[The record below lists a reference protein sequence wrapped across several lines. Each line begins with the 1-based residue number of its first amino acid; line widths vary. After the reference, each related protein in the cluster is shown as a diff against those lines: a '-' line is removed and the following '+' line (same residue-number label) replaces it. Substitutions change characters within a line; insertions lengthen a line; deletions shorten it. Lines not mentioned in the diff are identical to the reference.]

1 MLKQFLNIIFLFIL
15 MGNPVFA
22 HNANPR
28 YHVIIDTDGN
38 LADMRAISML
48 LAGND
53 IRVLAVSC
61 SPGTLAPEQT
71 YEKVKGILHSFYHE
85 GIPAGVGNGAK
96 TKISSSSSFDG
107 EIPWSYEETVRNF
120 NHFPDSKKLLIDI
133 LEKYETKVNLI
144 ALGSLDT
151 YYAVLK
157 SRPDLQNQIERIIW
171 FKKGLTEEKA
181 DSPESYRY
189 LKDSGIRLDLV
200 SNNNRH
206 LIIDENYLGE
216 IKNTNSIYARQIEYV
231 HNRPPVS
238 QKVNTSLLHMGEDL
252 APLYLTV
259 PLIFDVNVQENIH
272 SASINPNIPADF
284 INEAIGTLL
293 ISSTAVNNRVF
304 IDFPVDQNLYQPGY
318 AEMLDST
325 LKKFGPVEWKAICL
339 TNEIHGHTGIY
350 SIIGAKMGIRAMEYF
365 NIGINNLKI
374 TSFAGNKPP
383 LSCFNDGLQ
392 ISTGSTIGQGL
403 ITISDSVS
411 NVPGAVFEFNGR
423 KIQIS
428 VKSEIAAQMKKDIKY
443 GVENYGLENSEYWR
457 YIEKLAMKYWEEMD
471 RHKIMVIDKDS
482 Y

>member
-28 YHVIIDTDGN
+28 YHVIVDTDGD
-38 LADMRAISML
+38 LSDMRAISML

-61 SPGTLAPEQT
+61 SHGTLTPEQT
-71 YEKVKGILHSFYHE
+71 YQKVKGILHGFYHE
-85 GIPAGVGNGAK
+85 GIPAGIVNGAG
-96 TKISSSSSFDG
+96 TRASSSSSFDD
-107 EIPWSYEETVRNF
+107 EIPWSYEETISNF
-120 NHFPDSKKLLIDI
+120 NHYPDSEKLLTDI
-133 LEKYETKVNLI
+133 LEKYETKINLI

-157 SRPDLQNQIERIIW
+157 SRPDLQNHVERIIW
-171 FKKGLTEEKA
+171 FKNGLSEEKA

-206 LIIDENYLGE
+206 LIIDKNYLGE

-231 HNRPPVS
+231 HNHPPVS
-238 QKVNTSLLHMGEDL
+238 KKLNNSLLHMGEDL

-259 PLIFDVNVQENIH
+259 PIIFDVNVQENIH
-272 SASINPNIPADF
+272 SASINLNIPADF
-284 INEAIGTLL
+284 INEAIATLL
-293 ISSTAVNNRVF
+293 KSTTAVNNRVF

-318 AEMLDST
+318 AEILDST

-403 ITISDSVS
+403 ITISDSVN

-423 KIQIS
+423 EVHIS
-428 VKSEIAAQMKKDIKY
+428 LKPEIAAQMKKEIKY
-443 GVENYGLENSEYWR
+443 GVENYGLENPEYWR
-457 YIEKLAMKYWEEMD
+457 YIEKLAMQYWTEMD
-471 RHKIMVIDKDS
+471 RHKIMVIDKNS